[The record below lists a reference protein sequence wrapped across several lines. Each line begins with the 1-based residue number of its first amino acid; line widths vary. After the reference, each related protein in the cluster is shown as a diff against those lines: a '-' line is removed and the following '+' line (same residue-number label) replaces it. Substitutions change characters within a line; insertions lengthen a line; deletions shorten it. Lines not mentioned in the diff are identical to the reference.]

1 MAAFYQD
8 AVNQIG
14 RTESVLHSLYKKIGR
29 KDHIPLSEEL
39 VEKCGNKKELASFLL
54 KVVNCSLDCIKVL
67 KSGCL
72 EVDALKSEAKCAIK
86 DLAEVQSELLQ
97 TKREQIELFQNGVQA
112 TIKTEL
118 KSYSDAVKKSSGE
131 SVTLKNIKTA
141 VKEIVEDRSRN
152 IMIFGLKETDKEN
165 IDYKVSEV
173 FQELDEKPVFRAERI
188 GRKANENTD
197 RPIKVSMESSV
208 TVSNLLRKSKGL
220 KSSPLS
226 QVYLKPDRT
235 LEQRLKHREIV
246 QELKKCIQNSPE
258 KHHFIKNGEI
268 CHQEKPK
275 EKSVNNTESGS
286 IDSEATRERKNPEKY
301 SYRITLRQT
310 EDHQLVIFH
319 QSPQTHQIVSDGLKM
334 VITL

>member
-1 MAAFYQD
+1 MATFYQD

-54 KVVNCSLDCIKVL
+54 KVVNCSLDCIKFL
-67 KSGCL
+67 KSSCL
-72 EVDALKSEAKCAIK
+72 EVDALKSCAIK

-286 IDSEATRERKNPEKY
+286 IDLEARERKKTQKN
-301 SYRITLRQT
+301 TLTASHCGKPKTTNWLYFTSHHR
-310 EDHQLVIFH
+310 LIR
-319 QSPQTHQIVSDGLKM
+319 L
-334 VITL
+334 